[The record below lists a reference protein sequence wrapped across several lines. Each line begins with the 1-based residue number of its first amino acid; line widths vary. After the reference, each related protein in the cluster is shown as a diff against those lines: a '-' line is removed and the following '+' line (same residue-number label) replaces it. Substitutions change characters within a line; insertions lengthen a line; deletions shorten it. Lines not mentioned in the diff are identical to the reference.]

1 MKKYF
6 PVILILAALTLSA
19 CGTKTNENKNSK
31 NEGLATGE
39 VQKSEAKSLK
49 DLLGLNSSQKCT
61 YESTEDGET
70 TKGEI
75 IVNGN
80 KFKQTIE
87 INGKDGVMKVYSIS
101 DGVYYYFWNE
111 AMKGNGTKM
120 NIADLEKESA
130 NVTGT
135 TENTTEQKSVDLN
148 KKFDY
153 KCSPAKFSESD
164 LALPSDVK
172 FVDYTQMMKGL
183 QSGNLEDLK
192 KLIPSQGE

>member
-19 CGTKTNENKNSK
+19 CGTKTKDDLTNNSTV
-31 NEGLATGE
+31 TGE
-39 VQKSEAKSLK
+39 VQKNEAKSLK

-75 IVNGN
+75 IVNGK
-80 KFKQTIE
+80 KFKQTVE
-87 INGKDGVMKVYSIS
+87 ITDKDGVMKVYSIS
-101 DGVYYYFWNE
+101 DGTYYYFWND

-130 NVTGT
+130 SVTGT
-135 TENTTEQKSVDLN
+135 TENTTEQKSVDIN
-148 KKFDY
+148 KKIGY
-153 KCSPAKFSESD
+153 KCSPAMLSDSD
-164 LALPSDVK
+164 LALPTDVK
-172 FVDYTQMMKGL
+172 FVDYTEMMKNI
-183 QSGNLEDLK
+183 QSGNLESLK
-192 KLIPSQGE
+192 NLVPSQGE